1 MFGKL
6 VILSFVVVIAFNAA
20 IAQKP
25 NAVAGINF
33 VSIEEFDGNAV
44 NDNADW
50 VLMHREKPNVHGI
63 VRYTIGAR
71 SSADRLVASGSQNNA
86 WPTAHNVAV
95 QLHYPQQGAGATV
108 TFVEASVNQT
118 SNLGRAYVISGGI
131 NQHSISVVVEAY
143 DTLLFNI
150 VANIYGI

>member
-1 MFGKL
+1 MLGKVVL
-6 VILSFVVVIAFNAA
+6 LTFVVIIAFNAV

-25 NAVAGINF
+25 NAIAGISF
-33 VSIEEFDGNAV
+33 VTMEEFDGTTV

-50 VLMHREKPNVHGI
+50 ILMHREKPNVHGI
-63 VRYTIGAR
+63 IRYTIGAR

-86 WPTAHNVAV
+86 WPIAHNAAV
-95 QLHYPQQGAGATV
+95 QLHYPQRGVGATV
-108 TFVEASVNQT
+108 TYVEASVNQT

-143 DTLLFNI
+143 ETLLFNI
-150 VANIYGI
+150 VASIYGI

>member
-1 MFGKL
+1 MLGKI
-6 VILSFVVVIAFNAA
+6 VVLSFVVMIAFDAV

-25 NAVAGINF
+25 NAVAGISF
-33 VSIEEFDGNAV
+33 VTMEEFDANTV
-44 NDNADW
+44 NENADW
-50 VLMHREKPNVHGI
+50 VLMHRGKPNLHGI
-63 VRYTIGAR
+63 IRYTIGAR

-86 WPTAHNVAV
+86 WPTAHNAAV
-95 QLHYPQQGAGATV
+95 QLHYPQQGVGATV
-108 TFVEASVNQT
+108 TYVEASVNQT

-150 VANIYGI
+150 VASIYGI